1 MSHLRYPDALGH
13 LLRLG
18 VLAAFLAVLP
28 VRVDFLASSLIDFS
42 ISAAHAKGGDDGD
55 DDNSGSGSGGDDDD
69 DDDNSGSGSGGDD
82 DDNSGSGS
90 GSDDDNSGSDNGDG
104 EEETGHGGS
113 YSGGDYDR
121 KLEVRLADGT
131 RIEIDDGIFERR
143 DASGRVVERRRATQ
157 RDYSLLKQAGVGN
170 GAAKGTRGK
179 VAQIR
184 LRGEDLEVIYSDGW
198 HEAIRSG
205 RYELTDPLDRTVI
218 RRRAKQSD
226 YERLSALAG
235 K

>member
-1 MSHLRYPDALGH
+1 MSHLRYLDALGH

-18 VLAAFLAVLP
+18 VLAAFLAILP

-55 DDNSGSGSGGDDDD
+55 DDNSGSGSGGSDDDDDDDD

-82 DDNSGSGS
+82 DDDDSA
-90 GSDDDNSGSDNGDG
+90 DDDNSGPDDDGGEDAGD
-104 EEETGHGGS
+104 GS
-113 YSGGDYDR
+113 YSGGDSDR

-170 GAAKGTRGK
+170 GAAKGTRSK

-184 LRGEDLEVIYSDGW
+184 LRGEDIEVIYSDGW
-198 HEAIRSG
+198 REVIRSG
-205 RYELTDPLDRTVI
+205 RYVLTDPLERTVI

-226 YERLSALAG
+226 YERLNALAG